1 MLTCSSFLEKPLLR
15 KRKRYMDRCFPAR
28 FNLCTDAEFFIGQY
42 RWGPKY
48 AVYPLYSP
56 YVSSAVFTTR
66 REPVK
71 AGLRKEM
78 SGKNG
83 AVITKSTSLE
93 TMLSWIC
100 RGIWRYWYLVYMNG
114 YLYTWFWIYY
124 VFYQINCVITPIRT
138 LSVALMSSSHFLV

>member
-1 MLTCSSFLEKPLLR
+1 MR

-83 AVITKSTSLE
+83 AVITKSTPLE
-93 TMLSWIC
+93 TMLS
-100 RGIWRYWYLVYMNG
+100 
-114 YLYTWFWIYY
+114 
-124 VFYQINCVITPIRT
+124 
-138 LSVALMSSSHFLV
+138 